1 LPCALFLQRDGKFPE
16 DLTTRFALMNEG
28 MRSGLMG
35 KRGEERAREERGVD
49 GKIKQ
54 DQRAGESGRA
64 T

>member
-1 LPCALFLQRDGKFPE
+1 MPCALFLQRDGKFPE
-16 DLTTRFALMNEG
+16 DFTTRFALMNKE
-28 MRSGLMG
+28 MRLGLMG
-35 KRGEERAREERGVD
+35 RRGEWRARKERGVD